1 MCVVAD
7 CQLVFLDLAVCECP
21 VVVEVG
27 FRGVQLDGLCEVPNG
42 LLAEVFTVEADAAVV
57 VAVSVIWL

>member
-7 CQLVFLDLAVCECP
+7 CQLVFLDLAVGECA

-42 LLAEVFTVEADAAVV
+42 LLAEVFSVQADAAVV
-57 VAVSVIWL
+57 VAVGVVWL